1 MDVKLLKSELT
12 YKYVRSSG
20 SGGQNVNKVSSK
32 AELYFNVET
41 SQVFNDDEKLKLT
54 EFFNNRLNK
63 DGVLVLACDESRSQF
78 RNKAIVT
85 QRFLELIDEGLKEE
99 KERKSTKVPKAV
111 KRKRLASKRKNS
123 EKKANRKKPD
133 ID

>member
-123 EKKANRKKPD
+123 EKKANRKPPS
-133 ID
+133 IE